1 MPRSSSRIAVPVA
14 AGLLG
19 FLAVL
24 AASQGSLPSRG
35 ERRLELADLIREQ
48 DQRVRAL
55 RADLAALGVQIERL
69 TAGSEGAARATGALG
84 RQVRDLSIRAGTAPL
99 QGPGV
104 VVILDDSDAGRSP
117 TGDPNDLIVH
127 EQDIQTVV
135 NALWSSEA
143 EAVAVNGER
152 LTSTSAVR
160 CAGNTL
166 LLHGRVHSP
175 PYRIEAIGD
184 AAALESGLQAS
195 PGMDRLQAAAAAFG
209 LVLQI
214 QRTEVRVEGAGPV
227 PSLALAEP
235 A

>member
-1 MPRSSSRIAVPVA
+1 MARSSSRVAVPVA

-24 AASQGSLPSRG
+24 AASQGSLPDRG
-35 ERRLELADLIREQ
+35 ARRLELADLIRDQ
-48 DQRVRAL
+48 DRRVSTL
-55 RADLAALGVQIERL
+55 RRDLADLTVNLDELSAGVQDLDR
-69 TAGSEGAARATGALG
+69 TTGTLG
-84 RQVRDLSIRAGTAPL
+84 RQVRQLSIRSGTAAL
-99 QGPGV
+99 RGPGV

-135 NALWSSEA
+135 NALWSSGA
-143 EAVAVNGER
+143 EAVAINGER
-152 LTSTSAVR
+152 LTGASAVR

-184 AAALESGLQAS
+184 DAALEEGLGTR
-195 PGMDRLQAAAAAFG
+195 PGMDRLHAAVSAFG
-209 LVLQI
+209 LRLQ
-214 QRTEVRVEGAGPV
+214 VRVADVRIRAGGPA
-227 PSLALAEP
+227 PGLELAEP